1 MGANK
6 KFPESDDSK
15 EESMAKTLAKH
26 NAIVPPAAS
35 IIKPAN
41 SAALSADLPIFVG
54 KRTALANAD
63 AAYNEAGQ
71 EVAAGG
77 ILLKNMTSS
86 GMQLVG
92 FKVFNK
98 FPGFTTATFTFY
110 KMPESG
116 NIPEMKSEAQIL
128 QTAKDFFTGETSRI
142 AAGGTALVDISKS
155 DVETLMNDFIAKQ
168 LARDNAKEASVK
180 AQQALKA
187 YREDVVEPLIINL
200 WNDISD
206 ATHGMTRGAAHDFG
220 TSWGMI
226 YGPSTGSG
234 SIMVQVLNATDGN
247 IPLGGASVRVGAP
260 DGKAGAKGITNAMG
274 IKVLESSNFEPT
286 FVVVEMPGFVK
297 QSIPVTVIEG
307 DEITLTVRL
316 ERIPKQ

>member
-92 FKVFNK
+92 LKVFNK
-98 FPGFTTATFTFY
+98 FPVF
-110 KMPESG
+110 
-116 NIPEMKSEAQIL
+116 
-128 QTAKDFFTGETSRI
+128 
-142 AAGGTALVDISKS
+142 
-155 DVETLMNDFIAKQ
+155 
-168 LARDNAKEASVK
+168 LAC
-180 AQQALKA
+180 
-187 YREDVVEPLIINL
+187 
-200 WNDISD
+200 
-206 ATHGMTRGAAHDFG
+206 
-220 TSWGMI
+220 
-226 YGPSTGSG
+226 
-234 SIMVQVLNATDGN
+234 
-247 IPLGGASVRVGAP
+247 
-260 DGKAGAKGITNAMG
+260 
-274 IKVLESSNFEPT
+274 
-286 FVVVEMPGFVK
+286 
-297 QSIPVTVIEG
+297 
-307 DEITLTVRL
+307 
-316 ERIPKQ
+316 